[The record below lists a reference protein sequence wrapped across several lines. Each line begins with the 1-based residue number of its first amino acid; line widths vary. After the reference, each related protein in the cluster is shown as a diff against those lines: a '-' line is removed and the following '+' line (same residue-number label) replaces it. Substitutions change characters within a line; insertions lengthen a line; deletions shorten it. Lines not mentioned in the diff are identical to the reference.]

1 MFNYEDPSYV
11 QAFIQSALREDVGD
25 GDHTSLSTVPA
36 DAKGTAELK
45 VKDRGIL
52 AGVEL
57 SLAIFKEVDPTL
69 VVQVFIPDG

>member
-1 MFNYEDPSYV
+1 MFNYLEPHYV
-11 QAFIQSALREDVGD
+11 QAFIQAALAEDIGD

-36 DAKGTAELK
+36 DATGTAQLL

-57 SLAIFKEVDPTL
+57 ALAIFKEVDAAL
-69 VVQVFIPDG
+69 QVKVF